1 MKIRATISCANKMST
16 SFFDE
21 NPIMSQD
28 MMEITLMH
36 IKVSRRPNLSSI
48 YPDRSPPI
56 GEKIAV
62 IDANH
67 EACETDNLTS
77 VLCSFNSGN
86 VVAG

>member
-1 MKIRATISCANKMST
+1 MST
-16 SFFDE
+16 SLFDE

-28 MMEITLMH
+28 MMEITLIQ
-36 IKVSRRPNLSSI
+36 IKVSRRPNLSNM
-48 YPDRSPPI
+48 YPDKSPPM

-67 EACETDNLTS
+67 EARETDNLTS
-77 VLCSFNSGN
+77 VLSSFKSGR